1 MTNQSNKTGR
11 AYEYACLI
19 SLFNA
24 IDKIRQVKIIE
35 NSSFIAAFNSWELL
49 GSETQEKYL
58 ISANSIINTLF
69 EFEPLIKE
77 KNNDD
82 ILELQLQKDSKGET
96 ADVRDILIIRSSIG
110 WEIGLSVKHNHF
122 AAKHSRLSKN
132 IDFGEKWL
140 NIPVSQNYKNEIQPI
155 FNYLEQE
162 KQKGL
167 NWHDLVDKEDKV
179 YYPLML
185 AFKNELNRIYQ
196 QNGHIVA
203 RKIVEYILGKSDFYK
218 IISVDNKQKT
228 QLQVFNLH
236 QQLGKNSIKKL
247 NTVPLPTEI
256 LYLDFPKDKKN
267 TVLLCLDEGW
277 QFSLRI
283 HNAKTAVE
291 PSLKFDIQIK
301 GMPAGILVVDCFWN
315 KSK

>member
-35 NSSFIAAFNSWELL
+35 NSSFTAALKSWELL
-49 GSETQEKYL
+49 TIEEQEQYL
-58 ISANSIINTLF
+58 ISANAIINTIF
-69 EFEPLIKE
+69 EFEPLIQE
-77 KNNDD
+77 KNNND
-82 ILELQLQKDSKGET
+82 ILELQLQQDNKGET

-140 NIPVSQNYKNEIQPI
+140 NIHVSQNYKNEIHPI
-155 FNYLEQE
+155 FTYLEQE
-162 KQKGL
+162 KQKGT
-167 NWHDLVDKEDKV
+167 NWRDLTDKEDKI

-196 QNGHIVA
+196 QHGAIVA
-203 RKIVEYILGKSDFYK
+203 RKMVEYFLGKYDFYK

-236 QQLGKNSIKKL
+236 QQLGKNRVQKLKSI
-247 NTVPLPTEI
+247 PLPTEI
-256 LYLDFPKDKKN
+256 LYLDFQKNKKN
-267 TVLLCLDEGW
+267 TLLLCLDEGW

-301 GMPAGILVVDCFWN
+301 GMPADILIVDCFW
-315 KSK
+315 KK

>member
-1 MTNQSNKTGR
+1 MSNQSNKLGR

-35 NSSFIAAFNSWELL
+35 NSSFTAALKSWELL
-49 GSETQEKYL
+49 TIEEQEQYL
-58 ISANSIINTLF
+58 ISANAIINTIF
-69 EFEPLIKE
+69 EFEPLIQE
-77 KNNDD
+77 KNNND
-82 ILELQLQKDSKGET
+82 ILELQLQQDNKGET

-140 NIPVSQNYKNEIQPI
+140 NIPVSQNYKNEIHPI
-155 FNYLEQE
+155 FTYLEQE
-162 KQKGL
+162 KQKGT
-167 NWHDLVDKEDKV
+167 NWRDLTDKEDKI

-196 QNGHIVA
+196 QHGAIVV
-203 RKIVEYILGKSDFYK
+203 RKMVEYFLGKYDFYK

-236 QQLGKNSIKKL
+236 QQLGKNRVQKLKSI
-247 NTVPLPTEI
+247 PLPTEI
-256 LYLDFPKDKKN
+256 LYLDFQKNKKN
-267 TVLLCLDEGW
+267 TLLLCLDEGW

-301 GMPAGILVVDCFWN
+301 GIPADILIVDCFWN
-315 KSK
+315 K

>member
-1 MTNQSNKTGR
+1 MSNQSNKLGR
-11 AYEYACLI
+11 SYEYACLI
-19 SLFNA
+19 VLYREIKQF
-24 IDKIRQVKIIE
+24 RQVKIIE
-35 NSSFIAAFNSWELL
+35 NSSFTAALKSWELL
-49 GSETQEKYL
+49 TIEEQEQYL
-58 ISANSIINTLF
+58 ISANAIINTIF
-69 EFEPLIKE
+69 EFEPLIQE

-155 FNYLEQE
+155 FAYLEQE
-162 KQKGL
+162 KQKGT
-167 NWHDLVDKEDKV
+167 NWRDLKNKEDEI

-196 QNGHIVA
+196 QHGAIVA
-203 RKIVEYILGKSDFYK
+203 RKMVEYFLGKYDFYK
-218 IISVDNKQKT
+218 VISVDNKQKT

-236 QQLGKNSIKKL
+236 QQLGKNRVQKLKSI
-247 NTVPLPTEI
+247 PLPTEI
-256 LYLDFPKDKKN
+256 LYLDFPKNKKN
-267 TVLLCLDEGW
+267 TLLLCLDEGW

-301 GMPAGILVVDCFWN
+301 GMPADILIVDCFWN
-315 KSK
+315 K

>member
-1 MTNQSNKTGR
+1 MSNQSNKLGR

-35 NSSFIAAFNSWELL
+35 NSSFTTALKSWELL
-49 GSETQEKYL
+49 TIEEQEQYL
-58 ISANSIINTLF
+58 ISANAIINTIF
-69 EFEPLIKE
+69 EFEPLIQE
-77 KNNDD
+77 KNNND
-82 ILELQLQKDSKGET
+82 ILELQLQQDNKGET

-140 NIPVSQNYKNEIQPI
+140 NIPVSQNYKNEIHPI
-155 FNYLEQE
+155 FTYLEQE
-162 KQKGL
+162 KQKGT
-167 NWHDLVDKEDKV
+167 NWRDLTDKEDKI

-196 QNGHIVA
+196 QHGAIVA
-203 RKIVEYILGKSDFYK
+203 RKMVEYFLGKYDFYK

-228 QLQVFNLH
+228 QLQVFNLY
-236 QQLGKNSIKKL
+236 Q
-247 NTVPLPTEI
+247 
-256 LYLDFPKDKKN
+256 
-267 TVLLCLDEGW
+267 
-277 QFSLRI
+277 
-283 HNAKTAVE
+283 
-291 PSLKFDIQIK
+291 
-301 GMPAGILVVDCFWN
+301 
-315 KSK
+315 

>member
-1 MTNQSNKTGR
+1 MSNQSNKTGR

-35 NSSFIAAFNSWELL
+35 NSSFTAALKSWELL
-49 GSETQEKYL
+49 TIEEQEQYL
-58 ISANSIINTLF
+58 ISANAIINTIF
-69 EFEPLIKE
+69 EFEPLIQE
-77 KNNDD
+77 KNNND
-82 ILELQLQKDSKGET
+82 ILELQLQQDNKGET

-132 IDFGEKWL
+132 IDFGKKWL
-140 NIPVSQNYKNEIQPI
+140 NIPVSQNYKHEIQPI

-162 KQKGL
+162 KQNGT
-167 NWHDLVDKEDKV
+167 NWRDLTDKEDKI
-179 YYPLML
+179 YYPLMS
-185 AFKNELNRIYQ
+185 AFKNELNYIYQ
-196 QNGHIVA
+196 QYGNIVA
-203 RKIVEYILGKSDFYK
+203 RKMVEYFLGKYDFYK

-236 QQLGKNSIKKL
+236 QQLGKNRVQKLKSI
-247 NTVPLPTEI
+247 PLPTEI
-256 LYLDFPKDKKN
+256 LYLDFQKNKKN
-267 TVLLCLDEGW
+267 TLLLCLDEGW

-301 GMPAGILVVDCFWN
+301 
-315 KSK
+315 